1 MKNPSLMHDNLL
13 SYISKQDDWLMG
25 RVVKLYKFIEAGEED
40 PTPTFVGISG
50 VLDECI
56 ELE

>member
-1 MKNPSLMHDNLL
+1 MHDNLL